1 MILKLLHEEVLSGM
15 EMMEAI
21 YERTAALFDS
31 SQFDLS
37 SPSRNTTEGFVEV
50 ASEEEGSNI
59 EC

>member
-1 MILKLLHEEVLSGM
+1 LKLLHEEVLSGM
-15 EMMEAI
+15 EMIEAI

-31 SQFDLS
+31 NHFDLS
-37 SPSRNTTEGFVEV
+37 SPSRNTMEGFVEV